1 MLTRL
6 YPKLT
11 AFKKGSNIIHNLN
24 ISINNSAILSKIKWS
39 GIIKKIVK
47 GKNKYFK
54 STKTKSLKKIFFP

>member
-39 GIIKKIVK
+39 GIIKKL
-47 GKNKYFK
+47 
-54 STKTKSLKKIFFP
+54 LKEKINILNLLKQKV